1 MTALDILLRHGPLP
15 AADVARALGMP
26 LAEVYAFL
34 VHAEAM
40 GQAEIRCMDY
50 RDQSRSCVWAPTPQ
64 AVTDD
69 QLPPALRGG
78 ALEVF

>member
-1 MTALDILLRHGPLP
+1 MTALDILLRYGPQP
-15 AADVARALGMP
+15 ASDVARALGMP

-34 VHAEAM
+34 VRAEAQ
-40 GQAEIRCMDY
+40 GQVEVRCMDC
-50 RDQSRSCVWAPTPQ
+50 DNQSRGRVWAPTPG
-64 AVTDD
+64 AVPDE